1 MQAHGYYG
9 QTNRGGNQIEYDNQD
24 KFPVHRALS
33 LPVVLAG
40 GTITVQIEPA
50 IGAQLCSDDVP
61 AFLFMAYSE
70 PLVFEGEGT
79 ERKLLPIH
87 ACRAFRYTL
96 GQQAENAFC
105 PLG

>member
-40 GTITVQIEPA
+40 GTIAVQIEPA
-50 IGAQLCSDDVP
+50 IGAQLCGDDVP

-70 PLVFEGEGT
+70 PLVFEG
-79 ERKLLPIH
+79 
-87 ACRAFRYTL
+87 
-96 GQQAENAFC
+96 
-105 PLG
+105 